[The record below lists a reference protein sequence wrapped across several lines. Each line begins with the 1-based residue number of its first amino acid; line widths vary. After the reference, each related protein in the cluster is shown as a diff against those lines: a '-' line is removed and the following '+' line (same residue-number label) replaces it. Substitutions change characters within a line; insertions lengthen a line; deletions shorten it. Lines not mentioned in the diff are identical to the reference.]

1 MKEFI
6 DKLIEKL
13 EEKRK
18 FLENTY
24 LLSKKSYEVK
34 KDAVAR
40 INELGGAIE
49 VVNELAEEY
58 ERETDQT
65 DYANIE
71 LYAFW
76 KNHQWIPCS
85 ERLPKRNEYV
95 LCYAKST
102 ARGGDTWFVGSCDN
116 GFWFLQSS
124 IGTLSCPT
132 QYEVVAWMPLPAP
145 YTENKVSEMPTDW
158 QQNIVGRFNRVE

>member
-6 DKLIEKL
+6 DKMIGRL
-13 EEKRK
+13 EELKNNRFK
-18 FLENTY
+18 VGDCDNYDCNDVDDDCTTCY
-24 LLSKKSYEVK
+24 IQ
-34 KDAVAR
+34 R
-40 INELGGAIE
+40 IMSII
-49 VVNELAEEY
+49 NELAEEY

-76 KNHQWIPCS
+76 KKHQWIPCS